1 MPNLLNDL
9 LPWEASEIQWSARQ
23 KFLEFFWDD
32 QEEFNLSMRC
42 QGAEDLVNPKLKAAL
57 VAIDR
62 DPQAAILFLRE
73 AKKSLEEF
81 ATSVVPDEFLKQ
93 ARDEYLGEQET
104 DRKWNG
110 VEA

>member
-1 MPNLLNDL
+1 MPDILQDF
-9 LPWEASEIQWSARQ
+9 LPWESSEIRWSARQ

-32 QEEFNLSMRC
+32 LEEFNLTMRC
-42 QGAEDLVNPKLKAAL
+42 QGTEDLVNPKLKAAL

-104 DRKWNG
+104 ERKWNG